1 MISQFRTRIDGSR
14 VRVIQTQAA
23 INPGNSGGGL
33 YDEEGM
39 LGINTWTADKSMS
52 EGIGFAIALEP
63 SPIWPPPLA
72 PRAKEPAAGRRRRIP
87 PRRRGVP
94 REQTH
99 EHGSSAAAAGGLRE
113 AAGLRQRHPRLQ
125 LIQAEGTPPERYQLD
140 IASAACETDDELAI
154 VKSHMVEIALPLT
167 YPRMPPQCRML
178 TPIFHPNIAPHAI
191 CIGDHWSPGEPLWSI
206 VARIG
211 EMIAY
216 QSYNTKSPL
225 NGEAARWVDQHVDEL
240 PLDPVSM
247 MPDDATVDDG
257 VTPRRP
263 NPRRR

>member
-1 MISQFRTRIDGSR
+1 MST
-14 VRVIQTQAA
+14 VRLRRLQADYEKMRDYV
-23 INPGNSGGGL
+23 N
-33 YDEEGM
+33 
-39 LGINTWTADKSMS
+39 
-52 EGIGFAIALEP
+52 
-63 SPIWPPPLA
+63 
-72 PRAKEPAAGRRRRIP
+72 
-87 PRRRGVP
+87 
-94 REQTH
+94 
-99 EHGSSAAAAGGLRE
+99 
-113 AAGLRQRHPRLQ
+113 RHPRLQ
-125 LIQAEGTPPERYQLD
+125 LIQAEGAPPERYQLEYR
-140 IASAACETDDELAI
+140 IRSLRQVDDDLST
-154 VKSHMVEIALPLT
+154 VKSHMVEITLPLN

-247 MPDDATVDDG
+247 MPDDPGTTAPGAEAGGAGWPGPAASARPTVVPHRVEPPPMPAAQTFATPAPAPAPAAAEAERRFACPHCNAIARWRPEIAG
-257 VTPRRP
+257 KQLRCPRCKSVFRCP
-263 NPRRR
+263 P

>member
-1 MISQFRTRIDGSR
+1 MST
-14 VRVIQTQAA
+14 VRLRRLQADYEKMRDYV
-23 INPGNSGGGL
+23 N
-33 YDEEGM
+33 
-39 LGINTWTADKSMS
+39 
-52 EGIGFAIALEP
+52 
-63 SPIWPPPLA
+63 
-72 PRAKEPAAGRRRRIP
+72 
-87 PRRRGVP
+87 
-94 REQTH
+94 
-99 EHGSSAAAAGGLRE
+99 
-113 AAGLRQRHPRLQ
+113 RHPRLQ
-125 LIQAEGTPPERYQLD
+125 LIQAEGAPPERYQLEYR
-140 IASAACETDDELAI
+140 IRGLRQTADDLST
-154 VKSHMVEIALPLT
+154 VKSHMVEIMLPLN

-247 MPDDATVDDG
+247 MPDDPGAPAPGEGPGAGSVAWPGPAASARPTVEPHR
-257 VTPRRP
+257 VEPPPRPAAQAVAPPAPAPAPAAADAERRFACPHCGAIARWRP
-263 NPRRR
+263 EIAGKQLRCPRCKSVFRCPS

>member
-1 MISQFRTRIDGSR
+1 MST
-14 VRVIQTQAA
+14 VRLKRLQADFEKMRD
-23 INPGNSGGGL
+23 
-33 YDEEGM
+33 YV
-39 LGINTWTADKSMS
+39 T
-52 EGIGFAIALEP
+52 
-63 SPIWPPPLA
+63 
-72 PRAKEPAAGRRRRIP
+72 
-87 PRRRGVP
+87 
-94 REQTH
+94 
-99 EHGSSAAAAGGLRE
+99 
-113 AAGLRQRHPRLQ
+113 RHPRLQ
-125 LIQAEGTPPERYQLD
+125 LIQAEGTPPERYQLEYR
-140 IASAACETDDELAI
+140 IRSLRQADDELKT
-154 VKSHMVEIALPLT
+154 VKSHLVEIVLPLN

-247 MPDDATVDDG
+247 MPDDAG
-257 VTPRRP
+257 VPDSRPDTPVVGPAGATAGVMAPSPPPPVAPPRVAPSSIVRPPMPAPAAAETERRFACP
-263 NPRRR
+263 HCGAIARWRAELAGKPLRCPRCQNVLRCPL